1 MIYLFRYRPI
11 DQDRTVFYF
20 KRVFDTAIENGD
32 VVLRCFSPDM
42 EEGYPVNLR
51 LEIRYR
57 LCEDNALEI
66 TYSATTDAPTV
77 INLSNHCYFNLNGLD
92 GSKILDHHLW
102 LNSSCYTEY
111 DEVFAQTGR
120 RVPVDNTPLDFRTE
134 HTFGSR
140 FDDDYPPFRV
150 CTGYG
155 HNMVLDGAEGEL
167 KPIGTAWS
175 DQTGIRIEAF
185 TTEPAI
191 QLYSGNFIHC
201 DPSPCGKNGIRYPKN
216 GGFCMEAQHF
226 PDSVNHPDFP
236 STVLRPGEVYR
247 QKTIYRFKTVK

>member
-57 LCEDNALEI
+57 LWEDNALEI

-92 GSKILDHHLW
+92 GSTILDHHLW

-134 HTFGSR
+134 HTLFIAIPDR
-140 FDDDYPPFRV
+140 
-150 CTGYG
+150 
-155 HNMVLDGAEGEL
+155 AE
-167 KPIGTAWS
+167 KTVSAIQKTAAFAWKRSIFPIRS
-175 DQTGIRIEAF
+175 IIRIFLPPCSDRARF
-185 TTEPAI
+185 TDKRRSIGSKP
-191 QLYSGNFIHC
+191 
-201 DPSPCGKNGIRYPKN
+201 
-216 GGFCMEAQHF
+216 
-226 PDSVNHPDFP
+226 
-236 STVLRPGEVYR
+236 
-247 QKTIYRFKTVK
+247 